1 MKKFFLLTLFA
12 LLAWGGNAFAQKVD
26 VEIQQQQSRLV
37 EVFSRAYVKP
47 VTVEL
52 KVLQTQVTSKSNN
65 QSDANGRIS
74 ETYHLTKDEVEVS
87 MGGQLGNVRA
97 WAVYKAAED
106 YNVDAIVAATFNF
119 RSNPENN
126 NEYLIT
132 ITGYVANFVNWKTAT
147 EADYE
152 WIRME
157 KVMTTDDRE
166 KMSAIVRK

>member
-1 MKKFFLLTLFA
+1 M
-12 LLAWGGNAFAQKVD
+12 
-26 VEIQQQQSRLV
+26 
-37 EVFSRAYVKP
+37 
-47 VTVEL
+47 
-52 KVLQTQVTSKSNN
+52 
-65 QSDANGRIS
+65 
-74 ETYHLTKDEVEVS
+74 
-87 MGGQLGNVRA
+87 
-97 WAVYKAAED
+97 
-106 YNVDAIVAATFNF
+106 DAIVAATFNF